1 MLQLGHTAKIERFYA
16 DLEALDLKAP
26 VADISRKTGESKG
39 NVSKIVRRLK
49 EPSDSF
55 LERFYKSYL
64 NVSHET
70 GHGTQVAGAVILGS
84 QGVSVTLQDY
94 LELQKEMI
102 TRLSEDKERLFSLLN
117 SSLVRISD
125 DQQIALAYQK
135 AWVEYE
141 AEKSAKGDP
150 KKKRE
155 IISHMGKLV
164 DGKLMGDVKED
175 KNPDLG
181 R

>member
-1 MLQLGHTAKIERFYA
+1 MEPKEEIKKARFGKKLTQSDVAKALGISLRMYQRYEEGKFPKYKDATIN
-16 DLEALDLKAP
+16 ALDKVLGT
-26 VADISRKTGESKG
+26 DIYSLLYDKG
-39 NVSKIVRRLK
+39 LSHVDVK
-49 EPSDSF
+49 PS
-55 LERFYKSYL
+55 
-64 NVSHET
+64 N
-70 GHGTQVAGAVILGS
+70 ILPAE
-84 QGVSVTLQDY
+84 GVEITLQDY

-102 TRLSEDKERLFSLLN
+102 DRLSEDKERLFTLLN